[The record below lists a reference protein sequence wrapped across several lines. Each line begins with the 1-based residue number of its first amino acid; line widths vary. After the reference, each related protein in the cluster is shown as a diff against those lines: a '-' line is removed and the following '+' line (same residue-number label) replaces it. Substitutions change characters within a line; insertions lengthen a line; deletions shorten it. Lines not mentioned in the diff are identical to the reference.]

1 MKTKDGKPTLFA
13 ARYARA
19 ADGTRLRY
27 FDSEGDGPVIVLAN
41 GLGGPS
47 SVWNPYLRIW
57 GGQYRLLSWDYR
69 GLYGSTLGH
78 DGAKLDIS
86 THAEDL
92 AAIFRHAEIP
102 QATFL
107 GWSMGVQVG
116 IEFNSRYPALT
127 SALILTSGTYGRPLR
142 GVPLPFSGVV
152 LPPLVRGVR
161 QFHGVGR
168 WLLGHVSRSRLSYS
182 VLRRLYLIAPSFE
195 RELFEQMVQEFE
207 SVDLE
212 IYLALLENLQDHD
225 ARHLLPQIDVPT
237 LVITGARDFL
247 TPPWFAREMAQS
259 IPQAKLFVVP
269 GGTHYSAAEYPQAIA
284 ARIEHFL
291 HHEAKKTRRRE
302 APEFANPPL
311 GS

>member
-1 MKTKDGKPTLFA
+1 MKTTDGIPTLFE
-13 ARYARA
+13 ARYVRA
-19 ADGTRLRY
+19 PDGTRLRY
-27 FDSEGDGPVIVLAN
+27 FDSKGDGPVIVLAN
-41 GLGGPS
+41 GLGGPF
-47 SVWNPYLRIW
+47 SVWEPYLRLW
-57 GGQYRLLSWDYR
+57 SGKYRLLSWDYR

-78 DGAKLDIS
+78 DRVKLDIS

-92 AAIFRHAEIP
+92 AVIFQHAGVS
-102 QATFL
+102 QASFL

-116 IEFNSRYPALT
+116 IEFSSRYPALT
-127 SALILTSGTYGRPLR
+127 SALILANGTYGRPLG
-142 GVPLPFSGVV
+142 GVPLPFSGLV
-152 LPPLVRGVR
+152 LPPLVRGVK

-168 WLLGHVSRSRLSYS
+168 WILGHVSRSRMSYA

-212 IYLALLENLQDHD
+212 TYLKLLESLQDHD
-225 ARHLLPQIDVPT
+225 ARHLLHRLNVPT
-237 LVITGARDFL
+237 LVIAGARDIL

-259 IPQAKLFVVP
+259 IPRAKLFVVP
-269 GGTHYSAAEYPQAIA
+269 DGTHYSAAEYPAAIA

-291 HHEAKKTRRRE
+291 RQGAAESSRPRG
-302 APEFANPPL
+302 PEFANPPF